1 MEGLRD
7 LRRLGLAGSIL
18 LGVGALGA
26 GALPMPNPLAGL
38 RLIGLPA
45 RNPTI
50 SLAIAY
56 TGLVIV
62 VVAWARA
69 ALRLHAPRPP
79 NRAELVRAATTWA
92 APLALAPPL
101 FSRDVYS
108 YLAQGA
114 TLARGL
120 DPYRLGPEDA
130 LGANDALVRGIPAL
144 WRHTPSPYG
153 PLFLLLGRAIAA
165 ATGQDVVAGLLA
177 YRLVA
182 LIGLALTVWALPRLA
197 RRAGVDPNQALWL
210 GAANPLVLFHVVSG
224 AHNDGLMIGL
234 MLAGL
239 EIGLRGRRASFLM
252 GAALIVVASAVKAPA
267 VLALPYLVLTAA
279 HGRGGRFRDV
289 VGACGPATAVA
300 AAVYLPLSLA
310 TGVGLGWTSALQV
323 PGSVVSFLS
332 VTTDLAVLA
341 VVLGAVAGLG
351 AHVEPVMA
359 MFHATGVAAAGVLV
373 LGSLLAVLRRGRD
386 PVTGLAIGLAAV
398 ALLAVQTQPWY
409 LLWAL
414 APAAA
419 TDRSGLHR
427 WLGVGCV
434 ILAVLVPPT
443 GDDFVARGFQLTNAC
458 AAAALL
464 LAAAYTGGLLARRA
478 TLHASPTRTLQ
489 TSPRA
494 RPDAAGIIGASSRPG
509 PRHHGAGRGHE
520 ADPPG
525 SSGVASEP

>member
-153 PLFLLLGRAIAA
+153 PLFGVR
-165 ATGQDVVAGLLA
+165 GDAG
-177 YRLVA
+177 
-182 LIGLALTVWALPRLA
+182 
-197 RRAGVDPNQALWL
+197 
-210 GAANPLVLFHVVSG
+210 
-224 AHNDGLMIGL
+224 
-234 MLAGL
+234 
-239 EIGLRGRRASFLM
+239 
-252 GAALIVVASAVKAPA
+252 AP
-267 VLALPYLVLTAA
+267 
-279 HGRGGRFRDV
+279 
-289 VGACGPATAVA
+289 
-300 AAVYLPLSLA
+300 S
-310 TGVGLGWTSALQV
+310 
-323 PGSVVSFLS
+323 
-332 VTTDLAVLA
+332 
-341 VVLGAVAGLG
+341 
-351 AHVEPVMA
+351 
-359 MFHATGVAAAGVLV
+359 
-373 LGSLLAVLRRGRD
+373 
-386 PVTGLAIGLAAV
+386 
-398 ALLAVQTQPWY
+398 
-409 LLWAL
+409 
-414 APAAA
+414 
-419 TDRSGLHR
+419 HR
-427 WLGVGCV
+427 
-434 ILAVLVPPT
+434 
-443 GDDFVARGFQLTNAC
+443 
-458 AAAALL
+458 
-464 LAAAYTGGLLARRA
+464 
-478 TLHASPTRTLQ
+478 
-489 TSPRA
+489 
-494 RPDAAGIIGASSRPG
+494 
-509 PRHHGAGRGHE
+509 
-520 ADPPG
+520 
-525 SSGVASEP
+525 